1 LYICVFFFQAEDG
14 IRDFHVTGVQTCALP
29 IYIGLQSQQ
38 PLLRVAQ
45 GTTRNPSK
53 CFPGP
58 RAVRYSKCLPI
69 LGGVGITIH
78 VGFNLRGTYVANSTK
93 FPAFNAS
100 FQGYL
105 CCAVYPAGY
114 RFGLFR
120 WYRVQV
126 IVVKEVSKLAFLY
139 PCAL

>member
-1 LYICVFFFQAEDG
+1 
-14 IRDFHVTGVQTCALP
+14 
-29 IYIGLQSQQ
+29 
-38 PLLRVAQ
+38 
-45 GTTRNPSK
+45 
-53 CFPGP
+53 
-58 RAVRYSKCLPI
+58 
-69 LGGVGITIH
+69 
-78 VGFNLRGTYVANSTK
+78 
-93 FPAFNAS
+93 FNAS

-139 PCAL
+139 PCALNTRSHSLKICLQILDNLIPPSSIVSHNSSYNDSRPVSRPTIIVAYQRGNNKSSPTGRHVHPAGTVKPFVRTFLVLPG